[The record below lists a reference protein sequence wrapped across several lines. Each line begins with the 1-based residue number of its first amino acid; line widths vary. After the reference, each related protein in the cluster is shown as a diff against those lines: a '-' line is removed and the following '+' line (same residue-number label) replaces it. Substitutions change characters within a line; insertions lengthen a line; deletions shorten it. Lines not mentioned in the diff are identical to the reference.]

1 MAGVTI
7 NSRSVAAS
15 PTSPVYVMQGGVF
28 LPAKTTIANF
38 PAHKAYANLGTLP
51 AGAKVMFTFD
61 DGTITAIDG
70 VAADEA
76 VDRDAYYNLQGQRV
90 ERPQKGVYIHGGK
103 KVIIK

>member
-1 MAGVTI
+1 M
-7 NSRSVAAS
+7 
-15 PTSPVYVMQGGVF
+15 
-28 LPAKTTIANF
+28 
-38 PAHKAYANLGTLP
+38 GTLP
-51 AGAKVMFTFD
+51 AGAKVMFAFD